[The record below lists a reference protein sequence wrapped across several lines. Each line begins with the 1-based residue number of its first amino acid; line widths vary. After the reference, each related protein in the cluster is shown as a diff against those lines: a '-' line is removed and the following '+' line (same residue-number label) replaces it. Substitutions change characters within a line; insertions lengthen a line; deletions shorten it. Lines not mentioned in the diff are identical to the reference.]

1 MDNQNNSNNIE
12 ETNKAKETNE
22 TQETDNLIFCYT
34 WDDAISDGTFIRVED
49 KIAQEAGFKWPIA
62 VTATLYNKYIKPKK
76 ETDGTGR
83 MWDILNMFRYTIH
96 NQDNKNKSRC
106 DFTVKLGRE
115 NVTLWATVE
124 ARTPQNPEPVI
135 TIMLPSDY

>member
-1 MDNQNNSNNIE
+1 MDNQINSNNV
-12 ETNKAKETNE
+12 KETNE
-22 TQETDNLIFCYT
+22 TNETDNIIFSYT
-34 WDDAISDGTFIRVED
+34 WDDAIADGTFIRVD
-49 KIAQEAGFKWPIA
+49 DIDNQMTNEAGFKWPIA
-62 VTATLYNKYIKPKK
+62 VTASLYHKYIRPSKD
-76 ETDGTGR
+76 TDEKGR

-96 NQDNKNKSRC
+96 NQDNKNRSRC
-106 DFTVKLGRE
+106 DFIVKLGRK